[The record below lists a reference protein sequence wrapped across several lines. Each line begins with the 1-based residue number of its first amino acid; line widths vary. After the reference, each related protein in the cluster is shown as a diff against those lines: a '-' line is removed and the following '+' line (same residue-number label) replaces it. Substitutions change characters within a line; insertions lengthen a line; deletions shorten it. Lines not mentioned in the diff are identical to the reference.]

1 MKKLTIEKNN
11 KKICFID
18 SIKDLINNFNTEE
31 LSKIKIYE
39 NNNITLSEFLK
50 DSTSDLEKFNSKEY
64 WESEILSRVKKLTEI
79 NKIPKKFESRECLK
93 SSGFLEKIIRVYKI
107 ILNQDNYYYSPH
119 YFLKWS
125 LEFYSVSTRDKL
137 PQFIKDAISQYEDDG
152 INYTE
157 FYKMIKSNHAFVELL
172 KILKEQDAIK
182 IQLHLYY
189 DPSNKELIAS
199 KKSMKNKFIKVS
211 TLTFSESNKKNYCSK
226 AMKNYLSSQNKEEFL
241 TELVKE
247 SLNSFYKKQLEHG
260 INLNIKM
267 SDFISGKV
275 TFSFISSDE
284 DIKEW
289 MSNTNSKAL
298 KSAFSR
304 LSDDLERKR
313 FKELFDEFLTNP

>member
-64 WESEILSRVKKLTEI
+64 WESEILSRFKKVTKI
-79 NKIPKKFESRECLK
+79 NKISKKWESRDCLK
-93 SSGFLEKIIRVYKI
+93 SSGYLADIIHFSKMI
-107 ILNQDNYYYSPH
+107 INQDNYCSPH
-119 YFLKWS
+119 SFLKWS
-125 LEFYSVSTRDKL
+125 LEFYSVSTRNKL
-137 PQFIKDAISQYEDDG
+137 PQFIKDAINQYELNM

-157 FYKMIKSNHAFVELL
+157 FYNMVKSDSDFVELL
-172 KILKEQDAIK
+172 KILNEQDAIK

-189 DPSNKELIAS
+189 DPKNKELIAS
-199 KKSMKNKFIKVS
+199 KRSMKNKFIKVS
-211 TLTFSESNKKNYCSK
+211 TLTFSESNKKNYYSK
-226 AMKNYLSSQNKEEFL
+226 TMKNYLDSKNKERFL
-241 TELVKE
+241 TELIKE

-275 TFSFISSDE
+275 TFSFVSSDE
-284 DIKEW
+284 DIKNW

-313 FKELFDEFLTNP
+313 FKKILDEFLTNP

>member
-50 DSTSDLEKFNSKEY
+50 DSTSNLERFNSKDY
-64 WESEILSRVKKLTEI
+64 WESEILSMFKKVTKI
-79 NKIPKKFESRECLK
+79 NKIPKKWESRECLK
-93 SSGFLEKIIRVYKI
+93 SSGCLADIIYFSKIII
-107 ILNQDNYYYSPH
+107 NQDNYCSPH
-119 YFLKWS
+119 SFLQWS
-125 LEFYSVSTRDKL
+125 LEFYSVSTRNKL
-137 PQFIKDAISQYEDDG
+137 PQFIKDAINQYEYNV
-152 INYTE
+152 INCIE
-157 FYKMIKSNHAFVELL
+157 FYKLITSNHAFVELL

-189 DPSNKELIAS
+189 DPKNKKLIAS
-199 KKSMKNKFIKVS
+199 KRSMKNKFIKVS
-211 TLTFSESNKKNYCSK
+211 TLTFSESNKKNYYSK
-226 AMKNYLSSQNKEEFL
+226 TMKNYLDSKNKEKFL
-241 TELVKE
+241 TELIKE

-275 TFSFISSDE
+275 TFSFVSSDE
-284 DIKEW
+284 DIKNW

-304 LSDDLERKR
+304 LSDDLERNR
-313 FKELFDEFLTNP
+313 FKKLLDEFLTNP